1 MQKVDN
7 DDYYNYNTEI
17 QQKRKVKGN
26 LSEA

>member
-17 QQKRKVKGN
+17 QQKRKVKVN